1 MDYIKIMTFK
11 NVLVLALCF
20 GVFACGGGGGGSP
33 TAPTDPTSPPA
44 AIPGEIVQLES
55 SLKVGQSTELILHAP
70 GDNLTKITWRQTAG
84 SDLEF
89 YAKDSKVIGFTPIEA
104 GSYTIDVDYSVDYL
118 AGTST
123 NTISHTFDVVDDLSQ
138 LTIRLGHAVLEGNG
152 VSLISYANNELDGTQ
167 IDKSTWRWTQTQGP
181 DVTFT
186 ELSTNGQGS
195 VFFDAPVVDEDTVLK
210 FSLTGEID
218 GVSHSDDIAILVED
232 SEISVPLSN
241 APFTNRIAE
250 VFLYNANS
258 PAGQRLV
265 ECVYSNSTEYDDCT
279 FGESPLIAQV
289 TTSPSV
295 DDIMDRV
302 VVSHRWMGDQ
312 FKKFLETYDT
322 NDDFK
327 NLLRATTAVV
337 ISYDIRPSFYS
348 PTLGAIYLDPD
359 DLWETP
365 AQRDTINQAPD
376 YRAGFGAELQFE
388 MPWRYVK
395 DNDYAYYY
403 YPLRNRM
410 SRTLEDSKYS
420 FASLLYHELAHAND
434 FFPST
439 RWLSYSNSTT
449 IYDAVVEVYNAQQI
463 ESDFL
468 QNNYPLDPFYAS
480 GGQNELT
487 KLAQVR
493 FQDPNLVTQQ
503 QIDYTMTDVA
513 NMFKTEGAPQ
523 FYSYSSTREDLA
535 ILFDGFMMHARY
547 GVSRDVAVSDQ
558 DYSDIV
564 WGQRD
569 RIGESWIKPRVSFVA
584 TRVLPEFSSAATVV
598 QNMAP
603 PTALQDSKTWRDS
616 VVIDDLT
623 AFKNNKMP
631 SEKNEP
637 VDSRLVPMDGVHRHI
652 VPMIHTKERFEE

>member
-1 MDYIKIMTFK
+1 MDSIKIMNFK
-11 NVLVLALCF
+11 NVLVLALSF
-20 GVFACGGGGGGSP
+20 GVYACGGGGGGSP

-44 AIPGEIVQLES
+44 DIPGEIVQLEG
-55 SLKVGQSTELILHAP
+55 SLEIGQSTELILHAP
-70 GDNLTKITWRQTAG
+70 GDDLTNITWRQTAG

-89 YAKDSKVIGFTPIEA
+89 YAKDSKVIGFTPAVA
-104 GSYTIDVDYSVDYL
+104 GSYTIDVDYTVDYL

-123 NTISHTFDVVDDLSQ
+123 NTISHTFNVGDGLSQ
-138 LTIRLGHAVLEGNG
+138 LTVRLGHAVVEGNG
-152 VSLISYANNELDGTQ
+152 VSLISYVSDELDGSQ
-167 IDKSTWRWTQTQGP
+167 IDKSSWRWTQTQGP
-181 DVTFT
+181 NVTFT

-195 VFFDAPVVDEDTVLK
+195 VFFDAPIVDEDAILK
-210 FSLTGEID
+210 FSLTGEIE
-218 GVSHSDDIAILVED
+218 GVSYTDDIAILVED

-241 APFTNRIAE
+241 APFTNRIAD
-250 VFLYNANS
+250 VFLYNSTS

-289 TTSPSV
+289 TTMPTV
-295 DDIMDRV
+295 NDIMDRV
-302 VVSHRWMGDQ
+302 IVSHRWMGDQ

-337 ISYDIRPSFYS
+337 ISYDVRPSFYS

-493 FQDPNLVTQQ
+493 FRDPNLVTQQ
-503 QIDYTMTDVA
+503 QIDYTMNDVA

-603 PTALQDSKTWRDS
+603 PTALQDGKTWRDS

-623 AFKNNKMP
+623 AFKDQKMP
-631 SEKNEP
+631 GKKNEP

-652 VPMIHTKERFEE
+652 VPRLHAKEGLKE

>member
-1 MDYIKIMTFK
+1 MNFK
-11 NVLVLALCF
+11 NVLVLALSF
-20 GVFACGGGGGGSP
+20 GVCACGGGGGGSP
-33 TAPTDPTSPPA
+33 TAPTDPISPPA
-44 AIPGEIVQLES
+44 DIPGEIVQLEG
-55 SLKVGQSTELILHAP
+55 SLEIGQSTELILYAS
-70 GDNLTKITWRQTAG
+70 GNNLTNITWRQTAG

-89 YAKDSKVIGFTPIEA
+89 YAKNSKVIGFTPAEA
-104 GSYTIDVDYSVDYL
+104 GSYTIDVDYTVDYL

-123 NTISHTFDVVDDLSQ
+123 NTISHTFNVGDGLSQ
-138 LTIRLGHAVLEGNG
+138 LTVRLGHAVVEGNG
-152 VSLISYANNELDGTQ
+152 VSLISYVSDELDGSQ
-167 IDKSTWRWTQTQGP
+167 IDKSSWRWTQTQGP
-181 DVTFT
+181 NVTFT

-195 VFFDAPVVDEDTVLK
+195 VFFDAPVVDEDTILK

-218 GVSHSDDIAILVED
+218 GVSYTDDIAILVED
-232 SEISVPLSN
+232 SEILVPLSN
-241 APFTNRIAE
+241 APFTNRIAD
-250 VFLYNANS
+250 VFLYNSTS

-289 TTSPSV
+289 TTTPTV
-295 DDIMDRV
+295 NDIMDRV
-302 VVSHRWMGDQ
+302 IVSHRWMGDQ

-337 ISYDIRPSFYS
+337 ISYDVRPSFYS

-493 FQDPNLVTQQ
+493 FRDPNLVTQQ
-503 QIDYTMTDVA
+503 QIDYTMNDVA

-603 PTALQDSKTWRDS
+603 PTALQDGKTWRDS

-623 AFKNNKMP
+623 AFKDQKMP
-631 SEKNEP
+631 AGKNEP

-652 VPMIHTKERFEE
+652 VPRLHAKEGLKE

>member
-1 MDYIKIMTFK
+1 MDSIKIMNFK
-11 NVLVLALCF
+11 NVLVLALSF
-20 GVFACGGGGGGSP
+20 GVYACGGGGGGPP
-33 TAPTDPTSPPA
+33 TAPTEPTSPPA
-44 AIPGEIVQLES
+44 DIPGEIVQLES
-55 SLKVGQSTELILHAP
+55 SLEIGQSTELILHAP
-70 GDNLTKITWRQTAG
+70 GDNLTNITWRQTAG

-89 YAKDSKVIGFTPIEA
+89 YAKDSKVIGFTPTEA
-104 GSYTIDVDYSVDYL
+104 GSYTIDVDYTADYP

-123 NTISHTFDVVDDLSQ
+123 NTISHTFNVGDDLSQ
-138 LTIRLGHAVLEGNG
+138 LTVRLGHAVAEGNG
-152 VSLISYANNELDGTQ
+152 VSLISYANVELDGSQ
-167 IDKSTWRWTQTQGP
+167 IDKSSWRWTQTQGP
-181 DVTFT
+181 NVTFT

-195 VFFDAPVVDEDTVLK
+195 VFFDAPVVDQDTILK
-210 FSLTGEID
+210 FSLTGEIE
-218 GVSHSDDIAILVED
+218 GVSYTDDIAILVED

-241 APFTNRIAE
+241 APFTNRIAD
-250 VFLYNANS
+250 VFLYNSTS

-289 TTSPSV
+289 TTTPTV
-295 DDIMDRV
+295 NDIMDRV
-302 VVSHRWMGDQ
+302 IVSHRWMGDQ

-337 ISYDIRPSFYS
+337 ISYDVRPSFYS

-603 PTALQDSKTWRDS
+603 PTALQDFKTWRDS

-623 AFKNNKMP
+623 AFKNHKMP

-637 VDSRLVPMDGVHRHI
+637 VDSRLVPMDGVHHHV
-652 VPMIHTKERFEE
+652 VPRIHAKEGFKE

>member
-1 MDYIKIMTFK
+1 MTIK
-11 NVLVLALCF
+11 NVLVLALSF
-20 GVFACGGGGGGSP
+20 VVSACGGGGGGAPSS
-33 TAPTDPTSPPA
+33 PTDPTSPPA
-44 AIPGEIVQLES
+44 DLPGEIVQLES
-55 SLKVGQSTELILHAP
+55 SLEIGQSTELILHVP
-70 GDNLTKITWRQTAG
+70 GENVTNITWRQTAG

-89 YAKDSKVIGFTPIEA
+89 YAADSKVIGFTPTEA
-104 GSYTIDVDYSVDYL
+104 GSYTIDVDYMVDYL

-123 NTISHTFDVVDDLSQ
+123 NTISHTFDVGDSLSQ
-138 LTIRLGHAVLEGNG
+138 LTVRLGHAVAEGNG
-152 VSLISYANNELDGTQ
+152 VSLISYVSDELDGSQ
-167 IDKSTWRWTQTQGP
+167 VDKSSWRWTQTQGP
-181 DVTFT
+181 NVTFT

-195 VFFDAPVVDEDTVLK
+195 VFFDAPVVDEDTILK

-218 GVSHSDDIAILVED
+218 GVTHADDIAILVED

-241 APFTNRIAE
+241 APFTNRIAD
-250 VFLYNANS
+250 VFLYNSNS

-289 TTSPSV
+289 TTTPTV
-295 DDIMDRV
+295 NDIMDRV

-337 ISYDIRPSFYS
+337 ISYDVRPSFYS

-410 SRTLEDSKYS
+410 SRTLDDSKYS

-468 QNNYPLDPFYAS
+468 QNNYPLDPYYAS

-584 TRVLPEFSSAATVV
+584 SRVLPEFTSAATVV

-603 PTALQDSKTWRDS
+603 PTALQDEKTWRDS

-623 AFKNNKMP
+623 AFKNHKML

-637 VDSRLVPMDGVHRHI
+637 ADSRLVPMDGVHRHI
-652 VPMIHTKERFEE
+652 VPRIYSKESFKE